1 MDRIN
6 ELSNDIKK
14 ELLSHITPFWL
25 SLQDRENGG
34 FIGVVKY
41 DLTKEPEAERG
52 VILMSRITWFF
63 SSFYIAVKDGLIT
76 DDDMAPYGF
85 SSEDIRK
92 KESFR
97 LKEGSEELML
107 GINSRVIDIMYIP
120 ELRNALV
127 EDIRRTGADVQ
138 TLIDNERYTPNV
150 RINVIYGNAGE
161 FNNFVKEC
169 HNYLKE

>member
-1 MDRIN
+1 
-6 ELSNDIKK
+6 
-14 ELLSHITPFWL
+14 
-25 SLQDRENGG
+25 
-34 FIGVVKY
+34 
-41 DLTKEPEAERG
+41 
-52 VILMSRITWFF
+52 
-63 SSFYIAVKDGLIT
+63 
-76 DDDMAPYGF
+76 
-85 SSEDIRK
+85 
-92 KESFR
+92 
-97 LKEGSEELML
+97 
-107 GINSRVIDIMYIP
+107 MYIP